1 MKKLMTVFFII
12 LFSANAFASGTKWF
26 DGSFEDAKAKAAK
39 EGKLIL
45 VHFYSP
51 G

>member
-1 MKKLMTVFFII
+1 MKKLLTVFFVL
-12 LFSANAFASGTKWF
+12 LFSATAFADGTKWF
-26 DGSFEDAKAKAAK
+26 NGSFEDAKAKAAK

-45 VHFYSP
+45 VHFWAP